1 MKKIFAIA
9 AACAALVGCVKNDVD
24 FSGNYAQGERID
36 FATVSGLQTD
46 GRAAYTS
53 HNHFVAAA
61 FLLNEGETWAG
72 VHTTAAQYFANERVE
87 QRSLGGETV
96 WTTSTAYYWPA
107 KGSLTFFAYAPEGIS
122 ATRTWDANRNYV
134 FADFSVETNKNIDFM
149 VADIVKEAKGNPVN
163 TVFRHKL
170 TQIKVG
176 ITKAADDVRDITLTQ
191 VKLNGVYHTGTYTMP
206 YNHVPGTTGVN
217 DYWTVAAGPSSES
230 CVLFDGITDPAD
242 AITVTDVTTAVPLD
256 HIYVI
261 PQAFT
266 SASQLEVTY
275 TVESGSATETVNVK
289 ISLHD
294 LDSVDQRWS
303 INELI
308 SYNLTIGD
316 VEQIIWAPTE
326 EGWDESSE
334 NSYTIEI

>member
-1 MKKIFAIA
+1 MKKIFAIV

-72 VHTTAAQYFANERVE
+72 AHTTAGQYFANQRVE

-122 ATRTWDANRNYV
+122 ATRSWDADKNYV
-134 FADFSVETNKNIDFM
+134 FADFSVETNKNVDFM

-176 ITKAADDVRDITLTQ
+176 ITKAADDVRTITLTQ

-217 DYWTVAAGPSSES
+217 DYWTVASGPSSES
-230 CVLFDGITDPAD
+230 CVLFDGT
-242 AITVTDVTTAVPLD
+242 ITVTDVTANVPLE
-256 HIYVI
+256 HKYVI

-266 SASQLEVTY
+266 SASQLEVIY
-275 TVESGSATETVNVK
+275 TVKSGSATETVNVK

-294 LDSVDQRWS
+294 LDTVDQRWG
-303 INELI
+303 INESI

>member
-134 FADFSVETNKNIDFM
+134 FADFSVETHKNIDFM

-230 CVLFDGITDPAD
+230 CVLFDG

>member
-9 AACAALVGCVKNDVD
+9 AACVALVGCVKNEVD

-36 FATVSGLQTD
+36 FATVSGLQAE

-53 HNHFVAAA
+53 HDHFVAAA
-61 FLLNEGETWAG
+61 FLLNEGETWAD
-72 VHTTAAQYFANERVE
+72 VHSSAEQYFSNERVE
-87 QRSLGGETV
+87 KRLLGGETV

-107 KGSLTFFAYAPEGIS
+107 KGSLIFFAYAPEGIS
-122 ATRTWDANRNYV
+122 ATRSWDANRNYV
-134 FADFSVETNKNIDFM
+134 FADFSVETNKDVDFM
-149 VADIVKEAKGNPVN
+149 VADIVKGATGNPVN

-170 TQIKVG
+170 TQIKIG
-176 ITKAADDVRDITLTQ
+176 ITKASDDVRTITLTQ
-191 VKLNGVYHTGTYTMP
+191 VKLNGVYSTGTYTMP
-206 YNHVPGTTGVN
+206 YNHVPGTSGVN
-217 DYWTVAAGPSSES
+217 DYWTVASGPSSES

-242 AITVTDVTTAVPLD
+242 AITITDATTAVPLE
-256 HIYVI
+256 HKYVI

-266 SASQLEVTY
+266 SVSQLEVIY
-275 TVESGSATETVNVK
+275 TIENGSATETVNVK

-294 LDSVDQRWS
+294 LDTVDQRWG

-316 VEQIIWAPTE
+316 VDQIIWAPTE
-326 EGWDESSE
+326 EGWDESSS

>member
-1 MKKIFAIA
+1 MKKLIAIA
-9 AACAALVGCVKNDVD
+9 AACVALASCVKNEVD
-24 FSGNYAQGERID
+24 FSGNFAQGERID

-53 HNHFVAAA
+53 HDHFVAAA

-72 VHTTAAQYFANERVE
+72 VHTTADQYFANERVE
-87 QRSLGGETV
+87 KRSLGGEEV

-122 ATRTWDANRNYV
+122 ATRSWDEDRNYV
-134 FADFSVETNKNIDFM
+134 FADFSVETNKNVDFM

-163 TVFRHKL
+163 TLFRHKL

-176 ITKAADDVRDITLTQ
+176 ITKAGDDSRTITLTQ

-206 YNHVPGTTGVN
+206 YNHVPGTSGVN

-230 CVLFDGITDPAD
+230 CVLFDGITDSAN
-242 AITVTDVTTAVPLD
+242 AITVTSATTEVPLA
-256 HIYVI
+256 HKYVI

-266 SASQLEVTY
+266 SGSQLEVTY
-275 TVESGSATETVNVK
+275 TVESGHATETVNVK

-294 LDSVDQRWS
+294 LDTIDQRWG

-326 EGWDESSE
+326 EGWDQSDT
-334 NSYTIEI
+334 NSYIIKI